1 MPRRYPPLTV
11 DEVRSILKA
20 WGFTPERTDGS
31 HCTYSGLIKDRV
43 RYVTVDLHY
52 PEFDDK
58 MIKSTISQSG
68 LNREQFYGATK
79 RTAAKIGLRF
89 RR

>member
-1 MPRRYPPLTV
+1 
-11 DEVRSILKA
+11 
-20 WGFTPERTDGS
+20 
-31 HCTYSGLIKDRV
+31 LIKDRV